1 VNKLLKLTI
10 ILLFISLL
18 AIISTPVISQSTD
31 NITIGPDGSVTGTTA
46 IAQSGNTYTI
56 TTNLTGNI
64 QVQKSNIVI
73 DGAGYAINN
82 AGIDLTN
89 GVGHSFSNQP
99 IYNVTI
105 RNLIIIGGDV
115 STNGGGNHTFY
126 NNYITRLNLV
136 GSEYNNITRCTVGS
150 IDMSYGGSFTNITE
164 NNIINGVTA
173 FLASNVT
180 VDRNYWRFYLRDYP
194 NATEIGNTGIGNQPY
209 VIKTSTPVIGP
220 DYHPLMKPI
229 SIPLTG
235 SITEFPTPTPA
246 PIDNPESIGTPIP
259 ARTHSPTP
267 TPTATSSP
275 IETPSPTPYTP
286 EPPHLLLLA
295 VLAVIIPLS
304 ASAVLIA
311 RRRKT

>member
-1 VNKLLKLTI
+1 MKKLLKLTF

-18 AIISTPVISQSTD
+18 TIMSTPVKSQPNNNIIISS
-31 NITIGPDGSVTGTTA
+31 DGSVTGTTA
-46 IAQSGNTYTI
+46 IAQSGNTYTLTANI
-56 TTNLTGNI
+56 TENI

-99 IYNVTI
+99 IYNITI
-105 RNLIIIGGDV
+105 RNLIIIGGEV

-136 GSEYNNITRCTVGS
+136 GSGYNNITHCTVGS
-150 IDMSYGGSFTNITE
+150 IDMSYGGSFTTITE
-164 NNIINGVTA
+164 NNILNGVTS

-180 VDRNYWRFYLRDYP
+180 VDRNYWRFYLTEYP

-229 SIPLTG
+229 SIPFTG
-235 SITEFPTPTPA
+235 SNIEFPTPTV
-246 PIDNPESIGTPIP
+246 N
-259 ARTHSPTP
+259 PTP
-267 TPTATSSP
+267 HTPQTFPVLVAAL
-275 IETPSPTPYTP
+275 IVI
-286 EPPHLLLLA
+286 A
-295 VLAVIIPLS
+295 VVVAACILFF
-304 ASAVLIA
+304 
-311 RRRKT
+311 RRHQNR